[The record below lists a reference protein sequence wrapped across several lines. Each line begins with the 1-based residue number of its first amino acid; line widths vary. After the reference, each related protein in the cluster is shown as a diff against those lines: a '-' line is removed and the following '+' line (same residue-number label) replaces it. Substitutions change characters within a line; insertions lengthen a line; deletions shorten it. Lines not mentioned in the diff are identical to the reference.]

1 MLIPEVAEL
10 VRAGLLHPYDSEWIG
25 RLKPESQLA
34 AAEKC
39 QRPNPSFAATSYAK
53 SKVSHGTPSIQA
65 RRKR

>member
-1 MLIPEVAEL
+1 MLIPEV
-10 VRAGLLHPYDSEWIG
+10 VSLLNSGRLNPIDGEWIS

-39 QRPNPSFAATSYAK
+39 QRPNPTFAATSYAK
-53 SKVSHGTPSIQA
+53 SKVSHGAPSIQA